1 VQRKKQ
7 RNTLQKA
14 IAPQLFAGYALLT
27 HFSIKRCGA
36 DFMPRWRALI
46 NSVLSSSLVP
56 CWSQSKH
63 KKRRHH
69 MLGIRWQSAD

>member
-14 IAPQLFAGYALLT
+14 IAPQLFAGYTLLT

-46 NSVLSSSLVP
+46 NSCAIIVIDPLLAAV
-56 CWSQSKH
+56 KT
-63 KKRRHH
+63 
-69 MLGIRWQSAD
+69 